1 MKQNQPTVGD
11 QASYWDK
18 WNARSRE
25 VNLPTSS
32 SRQGDLVEQ
41 AVAALGRND
50 LNILDV
56 GCGTGWVCQRLERF
70 GQVTGTDMTS
80 TVLERARIRV
90 PQVRFIC
97 GDFFKLD
104 LPYEAYDVIVSL
116 EVLSHIADQQVFIAR
131 LASLLKPGGLL
142 LLSTQNR
149 PVFERWD
156 SVAPPDPAQIRHWV
170 DRRALLRL
178 LKPSFESIEV
188 CSLVPAG
195 NRGVLRFSNSV
206 KLNRVVAAVFGYAR
220 VERWKELMM
229 LGQTLLATARRRRNL
244 DQAGSVGM

>member
-1 MKQNQPTVGD
+1 MKQSTPTVDD

-25 VNLPTSS
+25 ITLPASS

-41 AVAALGRND
+41 AVAALGCSD
-50 LNILDV
+50 LKILDV

-70 GQVTGTDMTS
+70 GQVTGTDMTP
-80 TVLERARIRV
+80 TVLDRARIRV
-90 PQVRFIC
+90 PMARFVC
-97 GDFFKLD
+97 GDFFRLD
-104 LPYEAYDVIVSL
+104 LPYGAYDVIVSL
-116 EVLSHIADQQVFIAR
+116 EVLSHVADQQALVAR

-156 SVAPPDPAQIRHWV
+156 SVAPPDPAQIRRWI
-170 DRRALLRL
+170 DRRELLRL
-178 LKPSFESIEV
+178 LTPCFESIV
-188 CSLVPAG
+188 VRSLVPAG

-206 KLNRVVAAVFGYAR
+206 KLNSVVAALFGAAR
-220 VERWKELMM
+220 VERWKESMM
-229 LGQTLLATARRRRNL
+229 LGQTLMATARRRRSL
-244 DQAGSVGM
+244 GQVTTVES